1 MCVANSSFSLD
12 NGNDKQLEV
21 ASHVGDDEARSSISL
36 TAFFSGLC
44 STSAADATAVEMQ
57 PPIRQDNTT
66 STSGSTGGG
75 SSSISDSKSEIV
87 TLRHRQRSCQSSN
100 PHGIDNILS
109 SPTPATAAAPV
120 SLVRNLQFWQDLK
133 RLQLFES
140 ESQSGYSSKKENVL
154 LDNIKT
160 TSGN

>member
-1 MCVANSSFSLD
+1 MD

-21 ASHVGDDEARSSISL
+21 ASHVGDDEPRSSISL

-75 SSSISDSKSEIV
+75 SKSISDSKSEIV
-87 TLRHRQRSCQSSN
+87 TLRHHRQRSCQSSNN

-109 SPTPATAAAPV
+109 SPAPAA

-133 RLQLFES
+133 RLKLFEN
-140 ESQSGYSSKKENVL
+140 ESDSSLHQEEETAVASRRL
-154 LDNIKT
+154 LDNIRT

>member
-1 MCVANSSFSLD
+1 M
-12 NGNDKQLEV
+12 EV

-87 TLRHRQRSCQSSN
+87 TLRHHRQQRSCQSSNN

-109 SPTPATAAAPV
+109 SPAPAAA

-133 RLQLFES
+133 RLKLFEN
-140 ESQSGYSSKKENVL
+140 ESDSSSLKHKEEERL
-154 LDNIKT
+154 LDNIRT

>member
-1 MCVANSSFSLD
+1 MLPDTS
-12 NGNDKQLEV
+12 NDKAYEV
-21 ASHVGDDEARSSISL
+21 AASPHGDDEARSSSISF
-36 TAFFSGLC
+36 TAFFSGLY
-44 STSAADATAVEMQ
+44 STSAAKALAVEMQ
-57 PPIRQDNTT
+57 PPVRQDNTT
-66 STSGSTGGG
+66 TGTGTGS
-75 SSSISDSKSEIV
+75 SDSKSEIV

>member
-66 STSGSTGGG
+66 TGTGTGS
-75 SSSISDSKSEIV
+75 SDSKSEIV

>member
-1 MCVANSSFSLD
+1 MLPDTS
-12 NGNDKQLEV
+12 NDKEYEV
-21 ASHVGDDEARSSISL
+21 AASPHGDDEARSSSISF
-36 TAFFSGLC
+36 TAFFSGLY
-44 STSAADATAVEMQ
+44 STSAAKALAVEMQ
-57 PPIRQDNTT
+57 PPVRQDNTT
-66 STSGSTGGG
+66 TGTSTG
-75 SSSISDSKSEIV
+75 SSDSKSEIV

>member
-1 MCVANSSFSLD
+1 MLPDTS
-12 NGNDKQLEV
+12 NDKEYEV
-21 ASHVGDDEARSSISL
+21 TASPHGDDEARSSSISF
-36 TAFFSGLC
+36 TAFFSGLY
-44 STSAADATAVEMQ
+44 STSAAKALAVEMQ
-57 PPIRQDNTT
+57 PPVRQDNTT
-66 STSGSTGGG
+66 TGTGTGS
-75 SSSISDSKSEIV
+75 SDSKSEIV

>member
-1 MCVANSSFSLD
+1 MLPDTS
-12 NGNDKQLEV
+12 NDKEYEV
-21 ASHVGDDEARSSISL
+21 AASPHGDDEARSSSISF
-36 TAFFSGLC
+36 TAFFSGLY
-44 STSAADATAVEMQ
+44 STSAAKALAVEMQ
-57 PPIRQDNTT
+57 PPVRQDNTT
-66 STSGSTGGG
+66 TGTGTGS
-75 SSSISDSKSEIV
+75 SDSKSEIV

>member
-1 MCVANSSFSLD
+1 MLPDTSNA
-12 NGNDKQLEV
+12 DKEYEV
-21 ASHVGDDEARSSISL
+21 AASPHGDDEARSSSISF
-36 TAFFSGLC
+36 TAFFSGLY
-44 STSAADATAVEMQ
+44 STSAAKALAVEMQ
-57 PPIRQDNTT
+57 PPVRQDNTT
-66 STSGSTGGG
+66 TGTGTGS
-75 SSSISDSKSEIV
+75 SDSKSEIV

>member
-1 MCVANSSFSLD
+1 MLPDTS
-12 NGNDKQLEV
+12 NDKEYEV
-21 ASHVGDDEARSSISL
+21 AASPHGDDEARSSSISF
-36 TAFFSGLC
+36 TAFFSGLY
-44 STSAADATAVEMQ
+44 STSAAKALAVEMQ